1 MAKKKDDAFNE
12 YVTKNDKAEFRNHPA
27 PPKEE
32 SLSDLIAEGNRL
44 LEQEE
49 KIIKKSAPSSLKNES
64 NPYIRA
70 RAEVLKKMPS
80 WKRNEIAT
88 MEKEHNLDNPY
99 YDDFVKQ
106 VRILGDS
113 FN

>member
-12 YVTKNDKAEFRNHPA
+12 YVGKSDRVEFRQHPK
-27 PPKEE
+27 PTHNQ
-32 SLSDLIAEGNRL
+32 SLSDLISEGNRL
-44 LEQEE
+44 LQEE
-49 KIIKKSAPSSLKNES
+49 EKKNPIAKSSPKNEN